1 LTADATFLCLLAK
14 KATEELLEFTNFTRL
29 KNLLLWLYAKLGLG
43 FMSRTDT
50 RRTTINPS
58 FIAMLAQ
65 VLSV

>member
-1 LTADATFLCLLAK
+1 MAADATFLCLLAK
-14 KATEELLEFTNFTRL
+14 KATEELLDFTNFTRL

-43 FMSRTDT
+43 MSRTDT
-50 RRTTINPS
+50 RRTTVNPS